1 MYFLA
6 VQNFLALNKMSVC
19 GRRVPTNKPDNQI
32 NRRLKPIETLSQT
45 SDRLAQQQL
54 QRKKGEKE
62 HHRPGN
68 GPIHEETVT
77 ISKNYLEQ
85 LMRESFMKDKLRL
98 ASQSLTERRSQQR
111 GNDEVVAQ
119 KHLELTPSDIPGL
132 REYQQRDLLP
142 YPENHKFTA
151 LELTD
156 QHRWL
161 IDLAA
166 QVEQNKR
173 LWERRKPPGES
184 DSGSDRNQPVAMENA
199 TKGGTYHRGTT
210 NRPTHPSM
218 KSNVANI
225 VFGGEGGGMMRDLS
239 NGGVR
244 GSMGRQWGQEPGKLH
259 CDLYL

>member
-1 MYFLA
+1 
-6 VQNFLALNKMSVC
+6 MSVC
-19 GRRVPTNKPDNQI
+19 GRRAPTNKFDNQL
-32 NRRLKPIETLSQT
+32 NRRVKPTGPLSQT
-45 SDRLAQQQL
+45 SDRFAQQQL
-54 QRKKGEKE
+54 QRKKGERE

-98 ASQSLTERRSQQR
+98 ASQSLTERRSQRR
-111 GNDEVVAQ
+111 GNNEAVAQ

-132 REYQQRDLLP
+132 REYQQRDPLAYQEGL
-142 YPENHKFTA
+142 KFA
-151 LELTD
+151 PPELTD
-156 QHRWL
+156 QHQWL

-173 LWERRKPPGES
+173 LWERQKPPKES
-184 DSGSDRNQPVAMENA
+184 DSGSDQNQPIAMENA

-225 VFGGEGGGMMRDLS
+225 VFGGRGGEIMKDLS

-244 GSMGRQWGQEPGKLH
+244 GAMGRQWGQELGKFQG
-259 CDLYL
+259 DLTF